1 MSSNLKQEMDH
12 SDNARRDEGDD
23 KRLRHH
29 VATCPKCHH
38 QSIDLREMTTPA
50 ALANE
55 SEEERRSRVLDD
67 FRRALDAQ
75 LDECD
80 KWASSG
86 DLYIVRSQLVN

>member
-1 MSSNLKQEMDH
+1 
-12 SDNARRDEGDD
+12 
-23 KRLRHH
+23 
-29 VATCPKCHH
+29 
-38 QSIDLREMTTPA
+38 MTTPA
-50 ALANE
+50 VLANE
-55 SEEERRSRVLDD
+55 SEEDRRSRVLDD